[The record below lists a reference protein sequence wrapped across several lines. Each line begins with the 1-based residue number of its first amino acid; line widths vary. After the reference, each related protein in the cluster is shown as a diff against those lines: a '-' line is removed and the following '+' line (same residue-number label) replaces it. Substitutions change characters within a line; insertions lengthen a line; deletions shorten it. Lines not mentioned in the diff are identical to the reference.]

1 MKITFAGNEI
11 DNAFEVMKANL
22 KGKGYSETSVD
33 ATVRGAMRGILQCM
47 GATLS
52 PEKQEFYLNM
62 ILNWGKP
69 DHHKTTEA

>member
-1 MKITFAGNEI
+1 MKITFSGNEI
-11 DNAFEVMKANL
+11 DDAFEVMKANL
-22 KGKGYSETSVD
+22 KDAGYTGESVD
-33 ATVRGAMRGILQCM
+33 ATVRGAMRGIMQCM

-69 DHHKTTEA
+69 TTL